1 MPYTNAVLHEI
12 QRYIDLIPNNLP
24 HAVTR
29 DIKFRNYVIPKVRCV
44 SPTADFSALEVLIFT
59 VWFQSLPIRVREWKN
74 HTCDS
79 LMDFVLFP
87 VWGYKFLW
95 QVLISGRVS
104 LPNLFYFFKIVL
116 ATLSYLHIQ
125 INVSISLMIIQSTS
139 HWFVLG
145 WK

>member
-59 VWFQSLPIRVREWKN
+59 VWFQSLPIWVREWKN